1 MTPEELEKERKSS
14 LERRQK
20 QLEATR
26 RDRTAPEWTDTRS
39 LSRADRLKLK
49 DDDYVPPTD

>member
-26 RDRTAPEWTDTRS
+26 RDRVAPEWTDTRS